1 MLEKEFES
9 KMTDIVKSLGGL
21 CVKFESPGNTG
32 VPDRLV
38 IGTHGNIY
46 FVEMKR
52 PSQSRTAAKQNYW
65 KDKLTKH
72 GCKSFIIHN
81 EEELDKF
88 LRLLKIDERQDPS
101 LRHYI
106 YIACKRKDLHGK
118 EKKELFLEGE
128 VIKETSKQIVV
139 KCSDDGLEYTIRK
152 TNIRDFKKWTVTR

>member
-9 KMTDIVKSLGGL
+9 KMTDIVKSVGGL
-21 CVKFESPGNTG
+21 CLKFESPGNTG

-106 YIACKRKDLHGK
+106 CIACKRKDLHGK
-118 EKKELFLEGE
+118 EIIGSCFGQVAEMTPDYIIIDFVGE
-128 VIKETSKQIVV
+128 RTKYLK
-139 KCSDDGLEYTIRK
+139 G
-152 TNIRDFKKWTVTR
+152 

>member
-21 CVKFESPGNTG
+21 CLKFESPGNTG

-88 LRLLKIDERQDPS
+88 LRLLEIDERQDPS

-106 YIACKRKDLHGK
+106 CIACKRKDLHDK
-118 EKKELFLEGE
+118 EIIGSCFGQVVEMTPDYIIIDFVGERTKYLKGEYKIISEL
-128 VIKETSKQIVV
+128 
-139 KCSDDGLEYTIRK
+139 
-152 TNIRDFKKWTVTR
+152 WA